1 MITTSPKGVSHAG
14 RRIPKVLSR
23 EYFPGPLSRRAVE
36 IAVFVT
42 GSSAPPSVTQIGLPQ
57 WAFAVAMDIEAM
69 IPIGPKGL
77 SSPRAVS
84 SPPPNSQSPA
94 RNAQGPPGR
103 NPSISIKTACA
114 LKAVPSERPE
124 QLLSPVTCQ
133 QRSLHQAH
141 DQRRQIVH
149 PCFSFPGPL
158 ELGAYAN

>member
-1 MITTSPKGVSHAG
+1 MSTTSPKGATHAG

-69 IPIGPKGL
+69 TPIGPKGL

-84 SPPPNSQSPA
+84 TPPPHLH
-94 RNAQGPPGR
+94 
-103 NPSISIKTACA
+103 KTACA

-124 QLLSPVTCQ
+124 QLLSHVTSQ

-149 PCFSFPGPL
+149 PCVSFPGPL